1 MIKLADDYRSCFE
14 TETRSVSE
22 HARAYLS
29 GLLMKAPRKN
39 MERIEEYV
47 EGCAYESMQHFLS
60 DSPWDH
66 KIVLDRV
73 ALDVRDLFGESET
86 ALIIDES
93 ALAKKGRMSAG
104 VARQYNGR
112 LGKVDN
118 CQVGVFAALSD
129 GRQTGLVDARLY
141 LPEEWTGDPDRC
153 RRAKVPEDQRQ
164 PRSKLMLAAEMILRA
179 RNLGLG
185 FSWVCFD
192 AFYGASSALLRQIDE
207 WGIDFIADVR
217 VNQHVRLM
225 GSDKEKSER
234 MDELFFGEVENEWE
248 SVRVEYLDGPKII
261 NACRHRILISNATDG
276 KERTGWVVC
285 TCDPESCACTYF
297 LSNIDCSLSELVRRH
312 TRRYWIERALQDAKT
327 TLGMADYQARGWLA
341 WHHHMAMV
349 ALAQR
354 FLLSEKTGDCRN
366 IELLS
371 AQDVVEA
378 LTVLLP
384 RKGTTIDQVLDIIG
398 KRHVKRHSARLS
410 RRRAKNNECATNIT
424 K

>member
-1 MIKLADDYRSCFE
+1 MKLADDYRSCFE

-47 EGCAYESMQHFLS
+47 EGCAYESVQHFLS

-66 KIVLDRV
+66 KVVLDRV
-73 ALDVRDLFGESET
+73 ALDVRDLFGEAET

-93 ALAKKGRMSAG
+93 GLAKKGKMSAG

-129 GRQTGLVDARLY
+129 GRQTALVDARLY
-141 LPEEWTGDPDRC
+141 LPEEWTDDPERC
-153 RRAKVPEDQRQ
+153 RRAKIPQDECT
-164 PRSKLMLAAEMILRA
+164 PRSKLVLAAEMILRA
-179 RNLGLG
+179 KTLGLG
-185 FSWVCFD
+185 FSWVCVD
-192 AFYGASSALLRQIDE
+192 AFYGASSALLRQIDD

-217 VNQHVRLM
+217 VNQHVRRM
-225 GSDKEKSER
+225 DAEEAETTR
-234 MDELFFGEVENEWE
+234 MDELFFGEIENEWE
-248 SVRVEYLDGPKII
+248 SVRVEYLDGPKMI
-261 NACRHRILISNATDG
+261 NACRYRVFFPNPAGGPEHTA
-276 KERTGWVVC
+276 WAVC
-285 TCDPESCACTYF
+285 ICDPQSSACTYF
-297 LSNIDCSLSELVRRH
+297 LSNIEASLPELVRRH
-312 TRRYWIERALQDAKT
+312 ARRYWIERAFQDAKT
-327 TLGMADYQARGWLA
+327 SLGMADYQARGWLA

-354 FLLSEKTGDCRN
+354 FLLGEKIRDCKQ
-366 IELLS
+366 IDLLS
-371 AQDVVEA
+371 AQDIVEA

-384 RKGTTIDQVLDIIG
+384 RKDTTIDQVLGIIG
-398 KRHVKRHSARLS
+398 KRHAKRRSARDS
-410 RRRAKNNECATNIT
+410 RRSVNIRNALRI
-424 K
+424 

>member
-1 MIKLADDYRSCFE
+1 MKLADDYRSCFE

-47 EGCAYESMQHFLS
+47 EGCAYESVQHFLS

-66 KIVLDRV
+66 KVVLDRV
-73 ALDVRDLFGESET
+73 ALDVCDLFGEVET

-93 ALAKKGRMSAG
+93 GLAKKGKMSAG

-129 GRQTGLVDARLY
+129 GRQAALVDARLY
-141 LPEEWTGDPDRC
+141 LPEEWTDDPERC
-153 RRAKVPEDQRQ
+153 RRAKIPRDECI
-164 PRSKLMLAAEMILRA
+164 PRSKLVLAAEMILRA
-179 RNLGLG
+179 KTLGLRFG
-185 FSWVCFD
+185 WVCVD
-192 AFYGASSALLRQIDE
+192 AFYGASSALLRQIDD
-207 WGIDFIADVR
+207 WGIEFIADVR
-217 VNQHVRLM
+217 INQHVRRM
-225 GSDKEKSER
+225 DAEQPAKNER
-234 MDELFFGEVENEWE
+234 IDELFFGEIENEWE
-248 SVRVEYLDGPKII
+248 SVRIEYLDGPKII
-261 NACRHRILISNATDG
+261 NACRHKVFFPDPADEA
-276 KERTGWVVC
+276 ERTGWAVC
-285 TCDPESCACTYF
+285 MCDPKSGACTYF
-297 LSNIDCSLSELVRRH
+297 LSNIDASLPELARRH
-312 TRRYWIERALQDAKT
+312 TRRYWIERAFQDAKT
-327 TLGMADYQARGWLA
+327 SLGMADYQARGWLA

-354 FLLSEKTGDCRN
+354 FLLNEKTGDCRQ

-384 RKGTTIDQVLDIIG
+384 RKDTTIDQVLGIIG
-398 KRHVKRHSARLS
+398 KRHLKRRSARSS
-410 RRRAKNNECATNIT
+410 RSNFNTRNTLLI
-424 K
+424 